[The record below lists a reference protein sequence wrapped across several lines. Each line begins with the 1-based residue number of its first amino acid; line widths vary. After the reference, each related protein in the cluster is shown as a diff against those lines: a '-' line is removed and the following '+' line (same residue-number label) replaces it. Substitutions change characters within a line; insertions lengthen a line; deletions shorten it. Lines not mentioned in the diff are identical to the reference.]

1 MSMRIYTMT
10 HKKFTPLPDPLY
22 VPLHVGRACGE
33 NLGYLGDD
41 TGEQISALNCYYS
54 ELTGFYW
61 IWKNCHDADYVGTC
75 HYRRYLIN
83 EKEQIYTEKEYREL
97 LRKYD
102 LVTTKKVLL
111 NNSYYDGFLA
121 NHNIRALE
129 MTGKVITEKYPEYA
143 DAFEQL
149 VNGRQTYF
157 GNILVTSKILFD
169 EYASWLFSIFFEVVE
184 RIELETGEDAYHKR
198 VFGFI
203 SEFLLLVWVTVKKLR
218 VYECKV
224 GMLGEKAETGELKRC
239 LAECFRNR
247 DVDLAKKIFLET
259 REKRPDVLMEASDIT
274 GELHLCM
281 QIIATAGE
289 ERNHGETMILEREN
303 DFGRLMEIFSKL
315 NRVVSRYRENSESE
329 EDIRFLGEGKIS
341 KTAVWVA
348 VMMGKESESEKKDLM
363 DRMLKYLH

>member
-169 EYASWLFSIFFEVVE
+169 EYASWLFSIFFEVAE

-198 VFGFI
+198 VFGYQNLVNQKIYDMALDSLI
-203 SEFLLLVWVTVKKLR
+203 STIGRCEEYSSDAK
-218 VYECKV
+218 E
-224 GMLGEKAETGELKRC
+224 LGCEGEISDIQAKAEEALEAFKIDT
-239 LAECFRNR
+239 
-247 DVDLAKKIFLET
+247 KKALEVYDMKDRT
-259 REKRPDVLMEASDIT
+259 AYSKEIY
-274 GELHLCM
+274 
-281 QIIATAGE
+281 QILDDAG
-289 ERNHGETMILEREN
+289 L
-303 DFGRLMEIFSKL
+303 
-315 NRVVSRYRENSESE
+315 SE
-329 EDIRFLGEGKIS
+329 E
-341 KTAVWVA
+341 
-348 VMMGKESESEKKDLM
+348 
-363 DRMLKYLH
+363 

>member
-169 EYASWLFSIFFEVVE
+169 EYASWLFSIFFEVAE

-224 GMLGEKAETGELKRC
+224 GMLG
-239 LAECFRNR
+239 ECFRNR

>member
-83 EKEQIYTEKEYREL
+83 EKEQIYTEEEYREL

-102 LVTTKKVLL
+102 LVTTKKVKL

-143 DAFEQL
+143 DAL
-149 VNGRQTYF
+149 
-157 GNILVTSKILFD
+157 
-169 EYASWLFSIFFEVVE
+169 
-184 RIELETGEDAYHKR
+184 
-198 VFGFI
+198 
-203 SEFLLLVWVTVKKLR
+203 
-218 VYECKV
+218 
-224 GMLGEKAETGELKRC
+224 
-239 LAECFRNR
+239 
-247 DVDLAKKIFLET
+247 
-259 REKRPDVLMEASDIT
+259 
-274 GELHLCM
+274 
-281 QIIATAGE
+281 
-289 ERNHGETMILEREN
+289 
-303 DFGRLMEIFSKL
+303 
-315 NRVVSRYRENSESE
+315 
-329 EDIRFLGEGKIS
+329 
-341 KTAVWVA
+341 
-348 VMMGKESESEKKDLM
+348 
-363 DRMLKYLH
+363 

>member
-1 MSMRIYTMT
+1 M
-10 HKKFTPLPDPLY
+10 
-22 VPLHVGRACGE
+22 
-33 NLGYLGDD
+33 
-41 TGEQISALNCYYS
+41 
-54 ELTGFYW
+54 
-61 IWKNCHDADYVGTC
+61 
-75 HYRRYLIN
+75 
-83 EKEQIYTEKEYREL
+83 
-97 LRKYD
+97 
-102 LVTTKKVLL
+102 TTKGMILDQMVQIFTRKGCHVYACNAFLNHVHILVEIPSPTDFAKIINKVK
-111 NNSYYDGFLA
+111 SS
-121 NHNIRALE
+121 
-129 MTGKVITEKYPEYA
+129 TGVVYRKYPEYA

-169 EYASWLFSIFFEVVE
+169 EYASWLFSIFFEVAE

-239 LAECFRNR
+239 LAECFRNC

-281 QIIATAGE
+281 QIIATAGGRKKSW
-289 ERNHGETMILEREN
+289 RNH
-303 DFGRLMEIFSKL
+303 DFRK
-315 NRVVSRYRENSESE
+315 R
-329 EDIRFLGEGKIS
+329 K
-341 KTAVWVA
+341 
-348 VMMGKESESEKKDLM
+348 
-363 DRMLKYLH
+363 